1 MQLLASETARQAI
14 LLPALFLLMA
24 VVAALVGC
32 NTTAPPPVPAET
44 TPLLTAQSTGE
55 VPEPDRDTPE
65 PQSAPIPKPAGIPD
79 SEPTTTVQA
88 SPTPTPEP
96 ARNTP
101 AHRQTAVTPTAK
113 PTHELDCTVDTP
125 EGKVCVEPPEPI
137 VTPKY
142 PIFRNYHLNS
152 YAIAAEEAAK
162 SSSASGRSEAET
174 RVVMV
179 EVELTNEG
187 STYALVAWL
196 ESNNIPKYEN
206 RSANDA
212 GWIARFFP
220 ERDEYSYVY
229 AYIPAYLLAPL
240 AQQEGI
246 SAIKDACLIVYDCEP
261 EQEREP
267 PPEK

>member
-1 MQLLASETARQAI
+1 MQLLASETAHQAI
-14 LLPALFLLMA
+14 LLPALFLLLA
-24 VVAALVGC
+24 VGTALVGC
-32 NTTAPPPVPAET
+32 NTTAPPVPEET
-44 TPLLTAQSTGE
+44 TTRLTAQSTGTN
-55 VPEPDRDTPE
+55 PESNQDTPE
-65 PQSAPIPKPAGIPD
+65 PQSTATPKLAGIPD

-88 SPTPTPEP
+88 SPTPAREP

-101 AHRQTAVTPTAK
+101 AHRQAAVTPTAK
-113 PTHELDCTVDTP
+113 PTPELDCTVDTP

-142 PIFRNYHLNS
+142 PIFRDYHLNS
-152 YAIAAEEAAK
+152 YAVAAEEAAK
-162 SSSASGRSEAET
+162 SSSAPGRSEAET

-220 ERDEYSYVY
+220 ERDDYSYVY

>member
-1 MQLLASETARQAI
+1 MQLFASETARQVI
-14 LLPALFLLMA
+14 LLSLLLLA
-24 VVAALVGC
+24 IAGCAALLAC
-32 NTTAPPPVPAET
+32 NTTALPVPAET
-44 TPLLTAQSTGE
+44 TPRLTAQSAGE
-55 VPEPDRDTPE
+55 VPEPNRDTPE
-65 PQSAPIPKPAGIPD
+65 LQSAAIPKPAGIPD
-79 SEPTTTVQA
+79 SEPATTAQA
-88 SPTPTPEP
+88 SPTPTQEP

-101 AHRQTAVTPTAK
+101 AHGQTAVTPTAE
-113 PTHELDCTVDTP
+113 PTSELDCTVDTP
-125 EGKVCVEPPEPI
+125 EGKVCVERPEPI

-152 YAIAAEEAAK
+152 YAVAAEEAAK
-162 SSSASGRSEAET
+162 SSGTSGRSEAET
-174 RVVMV
+174 RIVMV
-179 EVELTNEG
+179 EVELTNED

-267 PPEK
+267 PLRK

>member
-14 LLPALFLLMA
+14 LLSLLLLVIA
-24 VVAALVGC
+24 GCAALLAC
-32 NTTAPPPVPAET
+32 NTTAPPIPEET
-44 TPLLTAQSTGE
+44 TPRLPAQSAGTE
-55 VPEPDRDTPE
+55 PEPSRDTPE

-88 SPTPTPEP
+88 SLTPTQEP
-96 ARNTP
+96 DRNTP
-101 AHRQTAVTPTAK
+101 AHRQTAVTPTAE
-113 PTHELDCTVDTP
+113 PAPELDCTVDTP
-125 EGKVCVEPPEPI
+125 AGKVCVEPPEPI

-152 YAIAAEEAAK
+152 YAVAAEEAAK